1 QKHGDKVDD
10 VEIGI
15 DRWAGTFRTIPMY
28 ASSATEHDL
37 TSGILGENYLKN
49 FIVTIDF
56 GRMRLDLVPVARIPN
71 ESSDELLGLEGRNQI
86 PR

>member
-1 QKHGDKVDD
+1 

-28 ASSATEHDL
+28 ASSATDHDL

-56 GRMRLDLVPVARIPN
+56 GRMRLDLIPIVRMPT
-71 ESSDELLGLEGRNQI
+71 ESIDETLDIENRLQI